1 MNEFIYLFNIYFSI
15 QLNYK
20 TNIILIFIKFEIVVN
35 NIGNIC
41 VKYMCKRE
49 ARYMENI
56 TVIFL
61 EKIQEIENPR

>member
-1 MNEFIYLFNIYFSI
+1 M
-15 QLNYK
+15 
-20 TNIILIFIKFEIVVN
+20 VN

-61 EKIQEIENPR
+61 EKIQEIENPRYQSNP